1 MEKDTSGN
9 LYFCELNTI
18 IKFSAMINS
27 SLKIES
33 VLNSAMKCAEEFI
46 NAEAS
51 TIYEIDIENNE
62 LFIRLA
68 RGEKKDFIEKVR
80 IKIGEGIAGKVVQ
93 TGSAMV
99 INDISNEPLFSDK
112 YDRQTG
118 FKTRSLIC
126 VPLVTRGDVIGALQV
141 LNKKS
146 KEHFSDADLELLTA
160 LSHQVA
166 IAMDNASLYER
177 LEHKFE
183 LTALELKAAQEKLI
197 RSERLAAMGHLI
209 DGVAHE
215 IRNPVMVIGGFARR
229 IRETTQKDEN
239 LSHYAD
245 IIVDESERLEMLV
258 QKVKELADIQT
269 ASLNPGDIM
278 EVMNKVIKSFLPEAT
293 KRGIDIS
300 LNKEKDLPLIN
311 MDSSQM
317 VTAISNV
324 IENSIDAINE
334 NGKIFV
340 SVKNEDNFILIE
352 IKDTGPGIIEED
364 INSIYDPFVT
374 SKTRGAGLGLTMT
387 HQIMLNHE
395 GEINISS
402 SRGCG
407 ATAAIRLPVKNKTNV

>member
-300 LNKEKDLPLIN
+300 LKKEKELPLIN

-340 SVKNEDNFILIE
+340 SIKNEDNFILIE

-407 ATAAIRLPVKNKTNV
+407 ATAIIRLPVKNKTNV